1 MRRAGYVVHLVALS
15 LTMIML
21 SSGSLLAVDCT
32 WVGTTPPFLSTIN
45 CSVGVNT
52 TTPAFPLEIVRDG
65 GNVQLTGSGYAAA
78 GGAVN
83 FLGRGARGSM
93 ASPLATQANDFLMV
107 MGGRGHTGTAF
118 SNQNSSRIA
127 FRSASNF
134 SPTSQGGFITFDTV
148 DGVDTGLTLVPRMT
162 IGTNGNVG
170 VGMAPVANVRF
181 SVAGDANVTGSI
193 TGTSVINAVYGQD
206 IAEWVG
212 TSQSNGTGTV
222 MVLDR
227 ERNNEVIASSHAY
240 DTGVAGVLSDHAGIV
255 LGKSAPN
262 KVQVATT
269 GRVPVRVDATKHPI
283 RIGDLLVTSDKP
295 GIAMYSEPLDFSGIK
310 LHRPGTIVGKALE
323 PLEKGE
329 GTVLVLL
336 SLQ

>member
-1 MRRAGYVVHLVALS
+1 M
-15 LTMIML
+15 MIL
-21 SSGSLLAVDCT
+21 SSGALLADCT
-32 WVGTTPPFLSTIN
+32 WVGTTPPFLTTVN

-52 TTPAFPLEIVRDG
+52 TTPAFPLEIVKDG
-65 GNVQLTGSGYAAA
+65 ANVQLTGSAFSVA

-83 FLGRGARGSM
+83 FLGRGARGTV
-93 ASPLATQANDFLMV
+93 AAPQATQANDFLMV
-107 MGGRGHTGTAF
+107 MGGRGHTGSAF
-118 SNQNSSRIA
+118 SSQNSSRIA
-127 FRSASNF
+127 FRAGSSF

-148 DGVDTGLTLVPRMT
+148 DGADAGLVLTPRMT
-162 IGTNGNVG
+162 IGMNGNVG
-170 VGMAPVANVRF
+170 IGVAPAANVRL
-181 SVAGDANVTGSI
+181 SVTGDVNVTGSI

-206 IAEWVG
+206 VAEWVG
-212 TSQSNGTGTV
+212 TSQSNGAGTV

-227 ERNNEVIASSHAY
+227 TRNNEVVASMHAY
-240 DTGVAGVLSDHAGIV
+240 DTAVAGVLSDHAGIV
-255 LGKSAPN
+255 LGKNAPN

-295 GIAMYSEPLDFSGIK
+295 GIAMYSEPVEFSGIK
-310 LHRPGTIVGKALE
+310 MHRPGTIVGKALE